1 MQRRRFLLG
10 SLTAFAGASL
20 PRLAWANVPTAYSW
34 ELSPPLDDRDA
45 YIEWMVTNRGE
56 DPKLLQQHWSR
67 YEAVVQANE
76 GGEGLMKRAC
86 LLLPR
91 VEFLLPRILGRAYEH
106 AYLDIG
112 YG

>member
-45 YIEWMVTNRGE
+45 YIEWMVANRGE

-67 YEAVVQANE
+67 YEAVVQAVGPYGTSN
-76 GGEGLMKRAC
+76 GERSNPFSFSAQAAIRRS
-86 LLLPR
+86 P
-91 VEFLLPRILGRAYEH
+91 
-106 AYLDIG
+106 
-112 YG
+112 